1 MRKLLSKVL
10 DVDSKLEEEMWAKF
24 PEKKLYD
31 REVSKFAFEHMKFIG
46 MLSFR
51 KITTAVLSS
60 FAIMSEEDFDEEEY
74 RGWKFDLKR
83 KGKGKE
89 K

>member
-31 REVSKFAFEHMKFIG
+31 REVSKFAFEHMKLRD

-60 FAIMSEEDFDEEEY
+60 FAIMSEEDFNEEEY

-83 KGKGKE
+83 KEKE